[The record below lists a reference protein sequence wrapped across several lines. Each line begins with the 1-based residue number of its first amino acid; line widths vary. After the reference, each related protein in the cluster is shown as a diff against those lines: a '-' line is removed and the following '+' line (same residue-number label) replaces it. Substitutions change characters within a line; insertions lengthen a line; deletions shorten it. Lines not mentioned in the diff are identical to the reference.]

1 MEIYG
6 EEFIKACEE
15 MKSKEEEDIRLF
27 EQARERVQRKIKDRC
42 VTNKDVIIDQEK
54 EIMQYRNRIEQLKK
68 INANISKLNIQ
79 SSEEILLEDGENNI
93 DYITK
98 RYYIDEKLVFE
109 EEVQYK

>member
-15 MKSKEEEDIRLF
+15 MKLKEEEDIRLF

-54 EIMQYRNRIEQLKK
+54 EIMQYRNRTTKK